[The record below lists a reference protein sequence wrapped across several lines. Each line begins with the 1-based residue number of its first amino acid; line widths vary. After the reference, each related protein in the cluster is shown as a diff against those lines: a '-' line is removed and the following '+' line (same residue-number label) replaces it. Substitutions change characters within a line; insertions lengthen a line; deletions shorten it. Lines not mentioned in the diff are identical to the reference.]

1 MYAYAPPFPASYR
14 WLSQPLSG
22 LSGNG
27 WQTALSNLSPKDL
40 QSYYVMIPMELRN
53 SLFRRANTSRWMSW
67 AAVATATVVSGAA
80 ALYYYVPWDA
90 FDEMGSLIMPMEDD
104 SHSMSEQEDG
114 GAVAD
119 DSDCDDELVDEE
131 LMDGF
136 RCGDKRKDS
145 MFLLVS
151 SDPKSD
157 LCHRPIHLDFTDQTP
172 RLERV
177 ESGPKPDT
185 SVFNEHFGS
194 QGNNSPVEIQSPP
207 AMNMND
213 PFNQV
218 NTAGEKRS
226 ISQVSPDI
234 HSPAIRPM
242 YSSDDSRIPSIL
254 KNDRLEWEKSQP
266 MRLSMSAQEHRPAKF
281 ARPSPLRRPSPLNES
296 FSVEN
301 SENMNKKDSHL
312 LSPDGDESPL
322 KSGAISPRTRRS
334 IIITEPDWA
343 PFADTNTRA
352 RTRSMIASL
361 KEPRPKNENEPT
373 GTLVGKDDE
382 VDAFLAPAVNDDGEL
397 WFERFMQST
406 AATSKRRDFRERN
419 SANLAE
425 LNERLEQI
433 KRTREETAKNDR
445 SKSV

>member
-1 MYAYAPPFPASYR
+1 
-14 WLSQPLSG
+14 
-22 LSGNG
+22 
-27 WQTALSNLSPKDL
+27 
-40 QSYYVMIPMELRN
+40 
-53 SLFRRANTSRWMSW
+53 
-67 AAVATATVVSGAA
+67 
-80 ALYYYVPWDA
+80 
-90 FDEMGSLIMPMEDD
+90 MPMEDD
-104 SHSMSEQEDG
+104 SHSMCDQEDG

-119 DSDCDDELVDEE
+119 DSDCDDEPVDEE

-177 ESGPKPDT
+177 ESGPKPDM

-194 QGNNSPVEIQSPP
+194 QGNKPPVAIQSPP
-207 AMNMND
+207 AMDMND

-218 NTAGEKRS
+218 NTTGEKRS

-242 YSSDDSRIPSIL
+242 CSSDDSRIPSIL
-254 KNDRLEWEKSQP
+254 KNDRLEWNKSQP
-266 MRLSMSAQEHRPAKF
+266 MRLSLSAQEYRPVKL
-281 ARPSPLRRPSPLNES
+281 ARPSPLSEG
-296 FSVEN
+296 FSVE
-301 SENMNKKDSHL
+301 SLENTNKKDLRL

-334 IIITEPDWA
+334 IVITEPDWA

-361 KEPRPKNENEPT
+361 KEPRPKNENEPSSIP
-373 GTLVGKDDE
+373 VGKDDE
-382 VDAFLAPAVNDDGEL
+382 VDALLAPAVSDDGEL

-433 KRTREETAKNDR
+433 KRTREEATKDYRAE
-445 SKSV
+445 SV

>member
-27 WQTALSNLSPKDL
+27 WQTVLSNLSPKDL
-40 QSYYVMIPMELRN
+40 QSYYVMIPLELRN
-53 SLFRRANTSRWMSW
+53 SLFRRTNTSRWMSW
-67 AAVATATVVSGAA
+67 VAVATATVVSGAA

-90 FDEMGSLIMPMEDD
+90 FDDMGSLIMPMEDD
-104 SHSMSEQEDG
+104 SHSMCDQENG

-119 DSDCDDELVDEE
+119 DSDCDDYPVDEE

-177 ESGPKPDT
+177 ESGPKTDM
-185 SVFNEHFGS
+185 SIFNEHFGS
-194 QGNNSPVEIQSPP
+194 QGNESPVTIQSPP
-207 AMNMND
+207 AMDMND
-213 PFNQV
+213 PLNGV
-218 NTAGEKRS
+218 NMAGEKRS

-234 HSPAIRPM
+234 LSPAIRPM
-242 YSSDDSRIPSIL
+242 RFSDDSRIPSIL
-254 KNDRLEWEKSQP
+254 KNDRVMWQKPQP
-266 MRLSMSAQEHRPAKF
+266 MRQSMSAQGYRPAKL
-281 ARPSPLRRPSPLNES
+281 ARPTPLSEG
-296 FSVEN
+296 FSVQSLEN
-301 SENMNKKDSHL
+301 SNKKDSPL

-361 KEPRPKNENEPT
+361 KEPRPKNENDPT
-373 GTLVGKDDE
+373 STPVEKDDE
-382 VDAFLAPAVNDDGEL
+382 VNALLAPAVNDDGEL

-425 LNERLEQI
+425 LSERLEQI
-433 KRTREETAKNDR
+433 KRAREEAAKGDR
-445 SKSV
+445 TQSV